1 MTMATGQVTI
11 RSIGAGGDGIA
22 NLANGQ
28 IYVPFTLPGEVVN
41 VARDGN
47 RASVMALL
55 QSSNERQDA
64 DCQHFEDCGG
74 CALQHWQ
81 DEPYRMWKRELV
93 VAALK
98 GRGIDVEVAP
108 LIACSPRSRR
118 RAVFAARKTEKGV
131 LLGFNR
137 HQSHEIIDIVEC
149 AVTVPEIIARLD
161 DLREVG
167 ALIAPGSKPFK
178 IAVTLT
184 ESGLDLAASGCG
196 KLTDEQRRALTAL
209 VMKKGFARLSHEG
222 EIIVEPKKP
231 VIHFGHVPVPVPP
244 GCFLQA
250 TSEAEEA
257 MVALVLG
264 HLGKAKK
271 VADLFCGVG
280 TFALRI
286 AEKSAVHAIENDAP
300 ALAALD
306 RGVRHV
312 QGLKPVSVE
321 RRDLFRR
328 PLMPK
333 ELLPYNAVVFD
344 PPRAGAEEQARELA
358 KSKVEKVV
366 AISCNPVTL
375 VRDLAILVAGGY
387 RITRVTPIDQ
397 FLWSPHVE
405 AVATLV
411 KK

>member
-1 MTMATGQVTI
+1 MTGQVTI
-11 RSIGAGGDGIA
+11 RSVGAGGDGIA

-55 QSSNERQDA
+55 QSSNERQEA
-64 DCQHFEDCGG
+64 SCQHFEDCGG

-108 LIACSPRSRR
+108 LVACGPRSRR

-161 DLREVG
+161 DLRAVG

-178 IAVTLT
+178 LAVTVT

-196 KLTDEQRRALTAL
+196 KLSDEQRRALTAL

-231 VIHFGHVPVPVPP
+231 VIHFGKVPVPVPP

-250 TSEAEEA
+250 TAEAEEA

-306 RGVRHV
+306 RGIRHV

-375 VRDLAILVAGGY
+375 ARDLSILVAGGY
-387 RITRVTPIDQ
+387 RVTRVTPIDQ

-411 KK
+411 RK

>member
-1 MTMATGQVTI
+1 M
-11 RSIGAGGDGIA
+11 DP
-22 NLANGQ
+22 L
-28 IYVPFTLPGEVVN
+28 
-41 VARDGN
+41 VA
-47 RASVMALL
+47 
-55 QSSNERQDA
+55 
-64 DCQHFEDCGG
+64 CQ
-74 CALQHWQ
+74 
-81 DEPYRMWKRELV
+81 
-93 VAALK
+93 
-98 GRGIDVEVAP
+98 
-108 LIACSPRSRR
+108 PRSRR
-118 RAVFAARKTEKGV
+118 RATFAARKTEKGV

-178 IAVTLT
+178 LAATVT

-196 KLTDEQRRALTAL
+196 KLSDEQRRALTAL
-209 VMKKGFARLSHEG
+209 MMKKDFARLSHEG

-231 VIHFGHVPVPVPP
+231 VIHFGKVPVPVPP

-250 TSEAEEA
+250 TVEAEEV
-257 MVALVLG
+257 MVSLVLS
-264 HLGKAKK
+264 HLGKAKR

-286 AEKSAVHAIENDAP
+286 AEKIAVHAIENDAP

-312 QGLKPVSVE
+312 QGLKPVSIE

-344 PPRAGAEEQARELA
+344 PPRAGAEEQAQELA

-375 VRDLAILVAGGY
+375 ARDLAILVKGGY

-397 FLWSPHVE
+397 FLWSSHVE
-405 AVATLV
+405 AVVTLV